1 MRKIIL
7 LILAFMLAVGTLAS
21 CNLPLGND
29 GGGGGGGDAEPDNLI
44 YNSTSELCMV
54 VDPSIDSAIVTSL
67 WEDISNAAEITPKII
82 SDTAASAKHEIV
94 VGRVNRD
101 ISTVAYQ
108 RLERIEKNTPT
119 DVRALIYSD
128 GSSVAI
134 AYDENEYDVALKAV
148 IAYFTERYVKS
159 ELILPKGDALA
170 ESYDVVEKLREVDT
184 AERAEK
190 WAKLEAAAGENGKE
204 IVRAL
209 QNLYGIY
216 SDGLVTWLANLFDP
230 DICVCNSLYGKTEC
244 EGHILCGTG
253 GFYYSNSGVYTV
265 GFLPDAESTNQAL
278 GFLGSSGMGSYGSI
292 IPADIAEKVI
302 GFVYNL
308 QDPDG
313 FFYHPQ
319 WGKNISDSRRS
330 RDYNWCLNILKTY
343 GVKTKYATL
352 GDIEADTEP
361 VSKINLNKR
370 LGVSDAT
377 LVSFVVA
384 AETRVPEQ
392 LENIE
397 SFKAYLESLDI
408 ENKSYSA
415 GNNLSSQMTQIK
427 EREKATG
434 LPFMKTL
441 GEFLD
446 KHQNVNGTWH
456 KETNYFGINGLMK
469 ISGVYNS
476 LGRALPNAQ
485 ASCDAAIAAIT
496 SDQEVG
502 TVVDLWNTWE
512 AVVRVLGN
520 IQTYQGKDEADAI
533 RASLRVSAPDAI
545 YVSMQKI
552 SLFLKSDG
560 SFSYAQKHTSTT
572 SQGCVVAVAGTNEGD
587 VNATVISSA
596 YLVNSIY
603 GALGLSGNLI
613 KIFSLPERVLF
624 LDTLKNL
631 QPVRKGGGTLVV
643 NDSFNFDDEDIGTML
658 PTGIGAP
665 SNGKYEIVNDPREN
679 EEGKVLKFTGTSG
692 MGDYVTVPSDSP
704 GVNATCYVFEGEF
717 CVADMSNAGDD
728 FMRIEIGDGGDTSNA
743 YRIVFVP
750 DKVNRRINFW
760 DSSSSNK
767 GKSVRNDLGISA
779 AEGEWFSFKIEYY
792 VGTHDT
798 VRIKVYF
805 NGELVSISDNYYDN
819 NGNKLSGEGTPNKK
833 FTYCQLFTL
842 RAYTPTVYLDDLH
855 AYKTNDIYEHEP
867 VDNPF
872 GYDCDL
878 VPSDEKRYTFDELG
892 LGKEYPAEFVVE
904 GPASVVAGEGSD
916 KILSISS
923 GTSVKIPSNLRTVA
937 PNCDIVTLDILASGA
952 SSGKLVTLSLL
963 ERNSTNEPLTY
974 FVLSVSERD
983 GEKYV
988 KVSEGLT
995 GREVAGVEFS
1005 ANERATL
1012 GIYYYEKEGVTL
1024 FYVNGKMAGM
1034 SSSNSTKAATL
1045 TFGKV
1050 KIFAEQGVSIDDVI
1064 CERGTSSLEDA
1075 TEPKE
1080 PVIVHGKN
1088 EVGFDALTI
1097 SGATVTGTSD
1107 AELKLGAGSS
1117 VSIPINVRDDVTSAV
1132 YVEMTMKY
1140 NSASDGALHS
1150 IYLLDEDGNIVLI
1163 VTVTAKDGVISVVE
1177 ETEYGAYSAA
1187 MATLSVNTETKI
1199 AIEYFASYGVYNL
1212 YVNGKCVYVSS
1223 MVFSQMN
1230 RYLSVSEA
1238 QIVATRTESELLIDD
1253 LRAEKLNALYVPKD
1267 IPNAENGSGTI
1278 GFDYSGGTN
1287 FPSAIT
1293 GDLHSPTPK
1302 LEVIEII
1309 RDEKAEKVLSFTT
1322 SKSDSSTPMDV
1333 LSIGL
1338 TDKSEAAASYVFE
1351 ADLCFL
1357 GGHSGVT
1364 YQLDFKNGSKAG
1376 YRLSIHTG
1384 IGVQICENDK
1394 NSSANLIKV
1403 AELGEW
1409 FNLRV
1414 EYYTPTVNGVETL
1427 KVKVFVNDEL
1437 VNQALISGQT
1447 PLSADVIPTLTT
1459 VSFHALKAASGTILI
1474 DNVGFAQSADNAAE

>member
-1 MRKIIL
+1 MKKIIL
-7 LILAFMLAVGTLAS
+7 LILALALSLSALVS
-21 CNLPLGND
+21 CNLPFGSG

-44 YNSTSELCMV
+44 YNSTSELYML
-54 VDPSIDSAIVTSL
+54 VDPSIDGAIVNSL
-67 WEDISNAAEITPKII
+67 WEDISNGSDITPKIV
-82 SDTAASAKHEIV
+82 SDTAEAAKHEIV
-94 VGRVNRD
+94 VGRVNRE

-148 IAYFTERYVKS
+148 IAYFVEHYVKS

-190 WAKLEAAAGENGKE
+190 WEKLEKAAGENGKE

-216 SDGLVTWLANLFDP
+216 DDGLVTWLANLFDP

-265 GFLPDAESTNQAL
+265 GFLPDAESTTQAL
-278 GFLGSSGMGSYGSI
+278 GFLGSSGMGSYDSI
-292 IPADIAEKVI
+292 IPTEISEKVI
-302 GFVYNL
+302 DFIYNL

-319 WGKNISDSRRS
+319 WGKNIPDSRRS

-352 GDIEADTEP
+352 GDIETDTEP
-361 VSKINLNKR
+361 VSSANLRKR
-370 LGVSDAT
+370 LGTSEAT
-377 LVSFVVA
+377 LVSRIVA
-384 AETRVPEQ
+384 VETRVPEQ
-392 LENIE
+392 LKDIE

-427 EREKATG
+427 EREKTTG
-434 LPFMKTL
+434 LPFKATL

-476 LGRALPNAQ
+476 IERAIPNAQ
-485 ASCDAAIAAIT
+485 AACDAAIAAIT

-520 IQTYQGKDEADAI
+520 IQTYQGKEEADAI
-533 RASLRVSAPDAI
+533 RAELRLDAPDAI

-624 LDTLKNL
+624 LDTLENL

-643 NDSFNFDDEDIGTML
+643 NDPFDFDDEELGTIL
-658 PTGIGAP
+658 PVGIGAP
-665 SNGKYEIVNDPREN
+665 SNGKYEIVNDPRED
-679 EEGKVLKFTGTSG
+679 EDGKVLKFTGTSG
-692 MGDYVTVPSDSP
+692 SGDYVTIPSDSP

-717 CVADMSNAGDD
+717 CVADLSNASDD
-728 FMRIEIGDGGDTSNA
+728 FMRIEVGDGGDTSNA

-750 DKVNRRINFW
+750 KNNRINFW
-760 DSSSSNK
+760 DSSSSNR

-779 AEGEWFSFKIEYY
+779 AQGEWFSFKIEYY

-819 NGNKLSGEGTPNKK
+819 NGTKLTGEGTPNKK
-833 FTYCQLFTL
+833 FTYCQVYTL
-842 RAYTPTVYLDDLH
+842 KAFTPTVYLDDLH
-855 AYKTNDIYEHEP
+855 AYKTNDIYAHET
-867 VDNPF
+867 VNNPF

-878 VPSDEKRYTFDELG
+878 IPSDEEKKYTFDELPEELAVTG
-892 LGKEYPAEFVVE
+892 
-904 GPASVVAGEGSD
+904 SVSIVKGEGGD
-916 KILSISS
+916 DLLSLIS
-923 GTSVKIPSNLRTVA
+923 GAEIKVPMNLRTED
-937 PNCDIVTLDILASGA
+937 PNCDIISLDILADKAGLGELA
-952 SSGKLVTLSLL
+952 KISLL
-963 ERNSTNEPLTY
+963 ERNSTDQPLTY
-974 FVLSVSERD
+974 FILTVTQKD
-983 GEKYV
+983 GESYISV
-988 KVSEGLT
+988 TEGLT
-995 GREVAGVEFS
+995 KRVVAGVELS
-1005 ANERATL
+1005 ATERTTL
-1012 GIYYYEKEGVTL
+1012 GICYYESEGITL
-1024 FYVNGKMAGM
+1024 FYVNGKMAGV
-1034 SSSNSTKAATL
+1034 SSSKSNNAAML
-1045 TFGKV
+1045 TFGK
-1050 KIFAEQGVSIDDVI
+1050 INISASQTLSIDNVI
-1064 CERGTSSLEDA
+1064 CERGVSSLEEA
-1075 TEPKE
+1075 TKPKE
-1080 PVIVHGKN
+1080 PVIIHGAG
-1088 EVGFDALTI
+1088 ELGFDAITLD
-1097 SGATVTGTSD
+1097 GATVGGSVD
-1107 AELKLGAGSS
+1107 KELTLGATSS
-1117 VSIPINVRDDVTSAV
+1117 VTIPINKRDEVTSAV
-1132 YVEMTMKY
+1132 YAELSMKY
-1140 NSASDGALHS
+1140 GYVSDGTLHR
-1150 IYLLDEDGNIVLI
+1150 IELLDEYETPVVSLAIV
-1163 VTVTAKDGVISVVE
+1163 ARDGVISLVE

-1199 AIEYFASYGVYNL
+1199 AVEYFASYGIYNL

-1223 MVFSQMN
+1223 MVYSQFN
-1230 RYLSVSEA
+1230 RYLAVESVKIS
-1238 QIVATRTESELLIDD
+1238 ATKTQSELTLDD
-1253 LRAEKLNALYVPKD
+1253 LRAESLNALYVPVD
-1267 IPNAENGSGTI
+1267 IPNLENGSEKIT
-1278 GFDYSGGTN
+1278 FDYSGATN
-1287 FPSAIT
+1287 YPSAIT
-1293 GDLHSPTPK
+1293 GSLNSPAPK
-1302 LEVIEII
+1302 LEVVEII
-1309 RDEKAEKVLSFTT
+1309 RDDEAQKVLSFTT
-1322 SKSDSSTPMDV
+1322 SKSDSSVPMDV
-1333 LSIGL
+1333 LSIDL
-1338 TDKSEAAASYVFE
+1338 TGKSDPVRSYVFE
-1351 ADLCFL
+1351 ADLCFRDEYA
-1357 GGHSGVT
+1357 GVT
-1364 YQLDFKNGSKAG
+1364 YQLDFKNVSKAG
-1376 YRLSIHTG
+1376 YRLSIHTSG
-1384 IGVQICENDK
+1384 SVKICENDK
-1394 NSSANLIKV
+1394 NSSANLVEV
-1403 AELGEW
+1403 AKLGEW

-1414 EYYTPTVNGVETL
+1414 EYYTPVVNGVETL
-1427 KVKVFVNDEL
+1427 KVKVFVNGEL
-1437 VNQALISGQT
+1437 VDQTLIPGET

-1459 VSFHALKAASGTILI
+1459 VSFHALKASSGTILL
-1474 DNVGFAQSADNAAE
+1474 DNVGFVGISQEDAN